1 MDERPQF
8 GLTLQ
13 RSHSGLSFS
22 GPESPIFLKQPEW
35 RPDIDKVIWIFPY
48 QKIPSRLKMESR
60 SSIFSASYVPNAS
73 ISLPVVITVEDVAD
87 VSANGSVLEA
97 VFLGEHYP
105 IVSCRSES
113 LNSG

>member
-1 MDERPQF
+1 MATRYRQ
-8 GLTLQ
+8 GNL
-13 RSHSGLSFS
+13 
-22 GPESPIFLKQPEW
+22 
-35 RPDIDKVIWIFPY
+35 DISVPK
-48 QKIPSRLKMESR
+48 SRLKMESR

-113 LNSG
+113 LFRIKTCYSSV